1 MLIRKKKSIKWDTVE
16 DNFNYGKLII
26 FKTIMR
32 VIKALIYNAREIL
45 VYINL
50 EGWEV
55 EAEVD

>member
-16 DNFNYGKLII
+16 DNLNYGKLII

-32 VIKALIYNAREIL
+32 LIKALIYNTIEIL